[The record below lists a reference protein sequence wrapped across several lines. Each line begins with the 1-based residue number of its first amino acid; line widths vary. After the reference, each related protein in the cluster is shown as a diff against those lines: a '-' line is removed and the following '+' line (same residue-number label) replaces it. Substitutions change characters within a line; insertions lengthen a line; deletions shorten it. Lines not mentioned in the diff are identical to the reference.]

1 MREESDEGRR
11 AENSREGRKIMMR
24 NKRRSGGSDKRL
36 RGINVKSSSK
46 RTRGGGG
53 NRESE
58 NKNTKK
64 KKKKRE
70 MLKSYLRPSTW
81 IKPVRIIQ
89 LLGKKHIR

>member
-58 NKNTKK
+58 NKNTKT
-64 KKKKRE
+64 KKRE
-70 MLKSYLRPSTW
+70 NVEIISEAVYMDQTRPHH
-81 IKPVRIIQ
+81 PAV
-89 LLGKKHIR
+89 G

>member
-64 KKKKRE
+64 KKNVE
-70 MLKSYLRPSTW
+70 IISEAVYTDQARPHH
-81 IKPVRIIQ
+81 PAVR
-89 LLGKKHIR
+89 